1 VFLFYT
7 IHKKFSVLSLT
18 IIIILL
24 ITVTTFASNN
34 IRPAYAHITKQFGN
48 ITIEVGW
55 SNEPSLAGELNNVIV
70 DVNKTRSGGNS
81 SAVINALADMNI
93 LVKYGGVTKTLDFE
107 PSEQAEG
114 LYESKIIPTRVG
126 SYSLVL
132 NGTIQ
137 GQNISSAE
145 IPLDDVEGKQKLS
158 FPDSSSSSGS
168 EEGTSS
174 SNNNNIGPKVS
185 GAISQLATDIDSTKD
200 SIDTLAKNNI
210 DMQKSLQDIKNGADR
225 SYMTG
230 MVGIGAG
237 AAGIVIAAVALSRR

>member
-1 VFLFYT
+1 M
-7 IHKKFSVLSLT
+7 
-18 IIIILL
+18 
-24 ITVTTFASNN
+24 TVVTSNN
-34 IRPAYAHITKQFGN
+34 IRPAYAHVTKQFGN
-48 ITIEVGW
+48 ITLEVGW
-55 SNEPSLAGELNNVIV
+55 SNEPALIGELNSVIV
-70 DVNKTRSGGNS
+70 DVNKTRSGGNSS

-107 PSEQAEG
+107 PSEEAEG
-114 LYESKIIPTRVG
+114 LYEAKIIPTRIG

-168 EEGTSS
+168 DDTS
-174 SNNNNIGPKVS
+174 SNNNNIEPKIT
-185 GAISQLATDIDSTKD
+185 GAISQLATDIDSTKG

-237 AAGIVIAAVALSRR
+237 AAGIIIAAIALSRR

>member
-1 VFLFYT
+1 M
-7 IHKKFSVLSLT
+7 

-55 SNEPSLAGELNNVIV
+55 SNEPPLAGELNNVIV

-126 SYSLVL
+126 SYGLVL

-145 IPLDDVEGKQKLS
+145 IALDDVEGKQKLS
-158 FPDSSSSSGS
+158 FPDSSGSSSGS

-174 SNNNNIGPKVS
+174 SNNNNIGPKIS
-185 GAISQLATDIDSTKD
+185 GAISQLATDVDSTKD

-237 AAGIVIAAVALSRR
+237 AAGIVLAAVALSRR